1 MTYINYSTWLPFL
14 FLIGR
19 KSGYFPY
26 SIHFIA
32 ETQNRNN
39 EGHDLLEI
47 SLLKQTGSHTH
58 VDFKSHFSFIYRLSS
73 KSNFTLWYQSGIEPE
88 NSRQYFKNGRKP
100 WTYFHHVET
109 RCSPKGTCWWNHQA
123 FRTKRIQA
131 GGHENDAC
139 KFNKIVII
147 LGKGV
152 LTCSWHMKSKLWIL
166 FCNVFL
172 GGRNHDCNQ
181 KNAVALLYF
190 KSVKT
195 GSSNQQYIW
204 QKIVHRITSSVH
216 ENCKLTVQNMLC
228 T

>member
-1 MTYINYSTWLPFL
+1 MKRKLKFQRNNDKLFITVIIIVKVSWFRMVNFVDDLYITQHCSHFL

-58 VDFKSHFSFIYRLSS
+58 VAFKSHFSFIHRLSS
-73 KSNFTLWYQSGIEPE
+73 NSNFTLWLQSGIEPE

-123 FRTKRIQA
+123 FRTKRI
-131 GGHENDAC
+131 
-139 KFNKIVII
+139 
-147 LGKGV
+147 
-152 LTCSWHMKSKLWIL
+152 
-166 FCNVFL
+166 
-172 GGRNHDCNQ
+172 
-181 KNAVALLYF
+181 
-190 KSVKT
+190 
-195 GSSNQQYIW
+195 
-204 QKIVHRITSSVH
+204 
-216 ENCKLTVQNMLC
+216 
-228 T
+228 